1 MKIDPNELHN
11 SHCEMKIEQTLTE
24 PKKKKIKEMALRE
37 LRSAE
42 EISKLMDLI
51 QEDVE
56 QYMHKIKN
64 KDTNLTANLTVFQK
78 EMMSG

>member
-1 MKIDPNELHN
+1 MKN
-11 SHCEMKIEQTLTE
+11 EQTITE